1 MELVLDKKDIAF
13 ELLRPGDAITIYSNA
28 EIEGVTRFV
37 SIDGHVKRPGT
48 YELYESNMT
57 IYDLIFKAGGYDDKV
72 FKSNT
77 FLDRADLIRYGDD
90 RIRQTIIQF
99 NLGKYFGRQ
108 KFRIEFDPN
117 TRRSN

>member
-1 MELVLDKKDIAF
+1 MTKF
-13 ELLRPGDAITIYSNA
+13 LRAI
-28 EIEGVTRFV
+28 
-37 SIDGHVKRPGT
+37 
-48 YELYESNMT
+48 L
-57 IYDLIFKAGGYDDKV
+57 
-72 FKSNT
+72 

-99 NLGKYFGRQ
+99 NLGSIFGRQ